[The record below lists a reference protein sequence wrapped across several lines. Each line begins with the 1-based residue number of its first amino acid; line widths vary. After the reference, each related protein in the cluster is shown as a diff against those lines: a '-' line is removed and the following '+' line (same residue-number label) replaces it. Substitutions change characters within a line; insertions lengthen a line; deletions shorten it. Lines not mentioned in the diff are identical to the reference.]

1 MEYVELNTKQKMP
14 ALGIGTWKSKKG
26 EVGKAVKIALET
38 GYRHIDCAYAYEN
51 EDEIGEIL
59 KETFDQGKI
68 KREDIWITSKLWNIF
83 HDPKDVQPICEKTI
97 KDLQCGYLDLYLMHC
112 PVCFEKRENLE
123 LFPRKDENTMSTVN
137 IPLIE
142 TWHAMEKLVELGLVK
157 SIGISNFTKEKIEEI
172 YEKAKI
178 KPVINQVENHPYLQQ
193 EELCQYCR
201 KNGIQI
207 TAYSPLGTSDSKK
220 EEDPSLLQDP
230 VINEIAK
237 KHNVSSAQILIKW
250 QIQRGNTVIPKA
262 VKPEHIKDN
271 FDCQN
276 IKLTEEDMK
285 QIATLD
291 RHFRFLNPL
300 NFWNI
305 DMYGEAN
312 KK

>member
-1 MEYVELNTKQKMP
+1 MEYIELNTKQKIP
-14 ALGIGTWKSKKG
+14 ALGIGTYRSPKG
-26 EVGKAVKIALET
+26 EVGKAIKIALET
-38 GYRHIDCAYAYEN
+38 GFRHIDCAYFYGN

-68 KREDIWITSKLWNIF
+68 KREDVWITSKLWNIF
-83 HDPKDVQPICEKTI
+83 HDPKDVQEGCEKTI
-97 KDLQCGYLDLYLMHC
+97 KDLQCGYLDLFLIHW
-112 PVCFEKRENLE
+112 PVCFEKRNDLD
-123 LFPRKDENTMSTVN
+123 LLPRKDENTMSTVD

-142 TWHAMEKLVELGLVK
+142 TWHAMEKLVEIGLVK
-157 SIGISNFTKEKIEEI
+157 SIGISNFTKERIEEI

-178 KPVINQVENHPYLQQ
+178 KPVINQIENHPYLQQ
-193 EELCQYCR
+193 EELCEYCR

-207 TAYSPLGTSDSKK
+207 TAYSPLGTSHFKK
-220 EEDPSLLQDP
+220 ENPSLLQDP
-230 VINEIAK
+230 IILEIAK
-237 KHNVSSAQILIKW
+237 KHNVSPAQILIKW

-271 FDCQN
+271 FECLKV
-276 IKLTEEDMK
+276 KLTEEDMK

-291 RHFRFLNPL
+291 RHFRFVNPL

-305 DMYGEAN
+305 DVYGEAN